1 MGTSGN
7 VVVMQFPNNYVP
19 PMSSDR
25 EDAILRLGHHNN
37 SLVPQFTEVQTPI
50 VHGGLV
56 SSTTIYTSQTRASI
70 VIQLPI
76 DVITAIEEPPHPPCS
91 QSASAGE

>member
-1 MGTSGN
+1 
-7 VVVMQFPNNYVP
+7 
-19 PMSSDR
+19 MSSDR
-25 EDAILRLGHHNN
+25 EDAILRLGRHNN

-76 DVITAIEEPPHPPCS
+76 DVITAIEEPPTPPALN
-91 QSASAGE
+91 QQAQGNR